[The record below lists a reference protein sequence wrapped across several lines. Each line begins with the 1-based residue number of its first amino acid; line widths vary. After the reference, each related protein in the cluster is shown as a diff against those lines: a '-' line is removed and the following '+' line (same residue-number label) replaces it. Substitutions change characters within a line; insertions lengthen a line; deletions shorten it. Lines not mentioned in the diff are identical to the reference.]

1 MKKLFA
7 ILMAICMMAS
17 VLCVPA
23 FAAEPADELP
33 APAADTVLRATAL
46 LKDGKTIEFIGDY
59 DNFEDGWNAAMDIAG
74 DTKKMKNN
82 NYDRVVV
89 DLLADWTAT
98 DGEFTDDFWNGP
110 GFDWDTIYIPD
121 DARVTLN
128 LNGHT
133 IDRALTDHEENGEVI
148 CVDSDADIIINNGT
162 ITGGH
167 SDNGAGGIHIHDN
180 AYVTLNDVH
189 IVGNAANED
198 DGGGIAVYD
207 GATLVMNG
215 GSFVDNTVDGLW
227 HQTTAII
234 KYYGGAVYV
243 EDSTAIFNN
252 VDFKNNNT
260 TQWENYGAAIYAAD
274 SNITIN
280 ECTFDGNGIYNET
293 IDARASMSVIQVDD
307 SVLMV
312 KNSTFINNGGE
323 AKDVYDFS
331 SILALDSSELIM
343 EKSEFS
349 NNAAWYIIN
358 DLDESLVCVTD
369 TKFLDNKSSVMCG
382 DSETSDNSF
391 FKECAFENN
400 GDYGYPSFFN
410 VTTVMTFYDCSMG
423 DSTFST
429 QRHIKFVGE
438 VFKADA
444 KIGVSALKNDG
455 TTEFIAYYNILDYGW
470 NAAMALASD
479 HSTMKANGYER
490 IVVDLYVDWNAED
503 GAFTG
508 DDING
513 TGFKSDAVCF
523 PENVCVTLNMNG
535 HTINRNL
542 KTWEYG
548 GAVMYVN
555 AKADVIINDGTITGG
570 FNCSGAGGIHI
581 YDANVTLN
589 NVRLVGNT
597 VEDDDGAA
605 IAVHGGGRLTMNGGC
620 MSNNHLTSGYYESW
634 ANCWGTLYTDDSTA
648 VLNKVT
654 ISGNTSSVAD
664 QNGLAVGMNGNS
676 EVTLNDC
683 TVENNGEASTDL
695 RSKSLFYSLDKDS
708 RLCINGGTI
717 KSNCLKGGIFYFDGT
732 VEMNRGIVAENNV
745 GVAVFH
751 IDNTVMTVCNINNV
765 TFTDNAV
772 PINIFTETG
781 NLQSGSELKFTN
793 CTFHN
798 NGSTKNYAFEGHEK
812 VSLQLIDCDLGDSA
826 FSGKEYIKTEN
837 ADELKYPESNPDN
850 GSQRVGSIFGEGSLA
865 MIVATTALIAS
876 AAAIFVS
883 VSSKKKAVSSTA
895 NNAQETEDE
904 E

>member
-23 FAAEPADELP
+23 FAADTADELP
-33 APAADTVLRATAL
+33 APAAGVVLRATAL

-59 DNFEDGWNAAMDIAG
+59 NNFEDGWNAAMDIAG

-133 IDRALTDHEENGEVI
+133 IDRALADHEENGEVI
-148 CVDSDADIIINNGT
+148 CVDSDADIIINSGT

-215 GSFVDNTVDGLW
+215 GSFVDNTVDGLL
-227 HQTTAII
+227 HQTTSII

-252 VDFKNNNT
+252 VEFKNNNT

-307 SVLMV
+307 SVLTV
-312 KNSTFINNGGE
+312 KSSTFINNGGQ

-349 NNAAWYIIN
+349 DNAAWFIIN
-358 DLDESLVCVTD
+358 DLGESLVCATD

-513 TGFKSDAVCF
+513 IGFESDAVCF
-523 PENVCVTLNMNG
+523 PKNVCVALNMNG

-555 AKADVIINDGTITGG
+555 ANADVIINDGTITGG

-589 NVRLVGNT
+589 NLNVIGNK
-597 VEDDDGAA
+597 VDDDDGAGV
-605 IAVHGGGRLTMNGGC
+605 AVYDGATLTMNGGC
-620 MSNNHLTSGYYESW
+620 VSHNVSYNSVYGGGVFIDEASAIFTGVTFQDNQGIGRSTRGAAVYVDD
-634 ANCWGTLYTDDSTA
+634 GTLVMDGCEIIGNGLTRANNGAKCSVAYSIIDILDGSDVTIKNTNFSDNGYAQETYIGRNTLKYTTVISSTA
-648 VLNKVT
+648 SYLTIEKCTFKDNNQVYLIQSEATILNAVDSDFTKNN
-654 ISGNTSSVAD
+654 SFAFYGYCANEFNSSFTSCKFSYNEPMLNLDDTFFFNVSNA
-664 QNGLAVGMNGNS
+664 GLSFV
-676 EVTLNDC
+676 DC
-683 TVENNGEASTDL
+683 EFGEATFNN
-695 RSKSLFYSLDKDS
+695 KSAAQFVDTESD
-708 RLCINGGTI
+708 
-717 KSNCLKGGIFYFDGT
+717 
-732 VEMNRGIVAENNV
+732 NN
-745 GVAVFH
+745 
-751 IDNTVMTVCNINNV
+751 
-765 TFTDNAV
+765 
-772 PINIFTETG
+772 
-781 NLQSGSELKFTN
+781 L
-793 CTFHN
+793 
-798 NGSTKNYAFEGHEK
+798 
-812 VSLQLIDCDLGDSA
+812 SA
-826 FSGKEYIKTEN
+826 
-837 ADELKYPESNPDN
+837 
-850 GSQRVGSIFGEGSLA
+850 SIFGEGSLA